1 MIQHPI
7 SKFRQWHNRFT
18 IPNPWD
24 RIVILVLN
32 VLLTIPLF
40 IILHQ
45 NSKQLGWPYF
55 LDRILLF
62 IGLVALLQLF
72 LTLLRKLTFVSITLY
87 ILFLA
92 WGTLLGGYGFREVY
106 EDYQSM
112 IYAMRDNPYPQDIV
126 IDKLLPFPNKTKISK
141 AIDFDSPKVRDFA
154 LMAINKH
161 FKNTEGYHEYL
172 NLIQCFA
179 VFKEINTRWN
189 YVHDP
194 VGYEYIASADE
205 SINYLSG
212 DCDDHSILMA
222 ATIKSIGGI
231 PRLIHTPGHIY
242 PELYIGSQKDM
253 ENVNYLIK
261 KLLFP
266 TESKQKA
273 LHYHIDERG
282 HVWLNLDYTAKYP
295 GGPFMKEEILSAL
308 TLN

>member
-1 MIQHPI
+1 MVQTQV
-7 SKFRQWHNRFT
+7 SQFRKLYDRFT
-18 IPNPWD
+18 IPKPWD
-24 RIVILVLN
+24 RILILSLN

-45 NSKQLGWPYF
+45 NLKKLGWPFF
-55 LDRILLF
+55 LDRLLIF
-62 IGLVALLQLF
+62 VCLVGLLQLI
-72 LTLLRKLTFVSITLY
+72 LTLLRKVTFISIALY
-87 ILFLA
+87 LVFLF
-92 WGTLLGGYGFREVY
+92 WGTLIGGYGFREVF

-112 IYAMRDNPYPQDIV
+112 LYAMQDNPYPQDIV
-126 IDKLLPFPNKTKISK
+126 VDKLLPFPNKTKITK
-141 AIDFDSPKVRDFA
+141 AINFDSPKVRNFA

-161 FKNTEGYHEYL
+161 FKNTEGYQEYS
-172 NLIQCFA
+172 NIIQCFA

-194 VGYEYIASADE
+194 VGHEYIATAEE
-205 SINYLSG
+205 SIDYLSG

-242 PELYIGSQKDM
+242 PELYIGTQKDM

-261 KLLFP
+261 KRLFP
-266 TESKQKA
+266 NESKHQA
-273 LHYHIDERG
+273 IHYHIDERG
-282 HVWLNLDYTAKYP
+282 NVWLNLDYTAKYP

>member
-1 MIQHPI
+1 MVQTQV
-7 SKFRQWHNRFT
+7 SLFRKLYDRLT
-18 IPNPWD
+18 IPKPWD
-24 RIVILVLN
+24 RILILSLN

-45 NSKQLGWPYF
+45 NLKQLGWPFF
-55 LDRILLF
+55 LDRLLIF
-62 IGLVALLQLF
+62 LCLVGLLQLI
-72 LTLLRKLTFVSITLY
+72 LMLLRKVTFISIALY
-87 ILFLA
+87 LVFLF
-92 WGTLLGGYGFREVY
+92 WGTLIGGYGFREVY

-112 IYAMRDNPYPQDIV
+112 LYAMQDNPYPQDIV
-126 IDKLLPFPNKTKISK
+126 VDKLLPFPNKTKIIK
-141 AIDFDSPKVRDFA
+141 AIDFDSHKVRNFA

-161 FKNTEGYHEYL
+161 FKNTEGYHEYS
-172 NLIQCFA
+172 NIIQCFA

-194 VGYEYIASADE
+194 VGYEYIATAEE
-205 SINYLSG
+205 SIDFLSG
-212 DCDDHSILMA
+212 DCDDHSVLMA

-242 PELYIGSQKDM
+242 PELYIGTQKDM

-261 KLLFP
+261 KRLFP
-266 TESKQKA
+266 NESKHQA
-273 LHYHIDERG
+273 IHYHIDERG
-282 HVWLNLDYTAKYP
+282 NVWLNLDYTAKYP